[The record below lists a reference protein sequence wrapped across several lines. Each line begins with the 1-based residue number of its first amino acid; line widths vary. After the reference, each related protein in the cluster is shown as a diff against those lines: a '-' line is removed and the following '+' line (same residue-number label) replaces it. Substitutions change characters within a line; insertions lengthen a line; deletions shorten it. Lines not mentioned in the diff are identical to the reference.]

1 MTLDYEIKNGDRRRS
16 SQAKI
21 PRDLAGIGSTSAPQA
36 KNKISQWFKREF
48 KRTSSRQEM
57 VENMR
62 KQKYPLHGC
71 FKMDSVREVQVKDWE
86 SVLAAIGHG
95 GLKEGQVVNR
105 LYEEAEIADL
115 SDDDF
120 VHIAEKIEKRPEQAQ
135 ESGRKKGSAITVR
148 GIHDVAVRFSKCCNP
163 VPGDEIIGYITRGRG
178 VSIHRT
184 DCINIIQLED
194 EERQRLIDA
203 EWEVAPGETTG
214 MKFESSIQVLTEE
227 RKGIL
232 ADISS
237 IINNE
242 NITIVALNVRHKD
255 KQEDVFNITVEISSK
270 EQLEQLSKDFSD
282 SRRHEIVRTSTV
294 KKRYLSVEIP

>member
-1 MTLDYEIKNGDRRRS
+1 M
-16 SQAKI
+16 
-21 PRDLAGIGSTSAPQA
+21 
-36 KNKISQWFKREF
+36 
-48 KRTSSRQEM
+48 
-57 VENMR
+57 
-62 KQKYPLHGC
+62 
-71 FKMDSVREVQVKDWE
+71 
-86 SVLAAIGHG
+86 
-95 GLKEGQVVNR
+95 KEGQVVNR
-105 LYEEAEIADL
+105 LYEEYRKEHLLDL

-120 VHIAEKIEKRPEQAQ
+120 VQHLQEKIEKRPEQAQ

-242 NITIVALNVRHKD
+242 NITIVALNVRLTKD
-255 KQEDVFNITVEISSK
+255 KREDVFNITVEISSK
-270 EQLEQLSKDFSD
+270 EQLEQLSKKISQIPGV
-282 SRRHEIVRTSTV
+282 HEIVRTSNG
-294 KKRYLSVEIP
+294 

>member
-1 MTLDYEIKNGDRRRS
+1 ML
-16 SQAKI
+16 
-21 PRDLAGIGSTSAPQA
+21 
-36 KNKISQWFKREF
+36 
-48 KRTSSRQEM
+48 
-57 VENMR
+57 
-62 KQKYPLHGC
+62 
-71 FKMDSVREVQVKDWE
+71 
-86 SVLAAIGHG
+86 
-95 GLKEGQVVNR
+95 
-105 LYEEAEIADL
+105 DL

-120 VHIAEKIEKRPEQAQ
+120 VQHLQEKIEKRPEHIQ

-148 GIHDVAVRFSKCCNP
+148 GIHDVAVRFSRCCNP

-203 EWEVAPGETTG
+203 EWEVSPGETTG

-242 NITIVALNVRHKD
+242 NITIVALNVRLTKD
-255 KQEDVFNITVEISSK
+255 KREDVFNITVEISSK
-270 EQLEQLSKDFSD
+270 EQLEQLSKKISQIPGV
-282 SRRHEIVRTSTV
+282 HEIVRTANG
-294 KKRYLSVEIP
+294 